1 MKKTNLLFTLGI
13 VAASVAACDQISIP
27 SNSNS
32 TKPSASISEST
43 SNVPSTSTSESTSN
57 VPSTSTSESTSNKP
71 SASTSTSTSGTIT
84 PDTKE
89 NLKVALEKAKVS
101 VGFNGSITSIYVED
115 GDNSSEGDL
124 DITITDNFMQWK
136 KNYSEFNGDELKY
149 DYIFVKDKDGKMS
162 YNKLNLMNE
171 IQSYQ
176 FINPRTDTT
185 MDYDSY
191 CLNPFKNITAD
202 DFSYIEERYYLSEDK
217 VSAFNGLISL
227 SSTQRFSYYDFEV
240 ASVSLGL
247 GNKRFTDIIITTQPR
262 SDNYLEPSDFF
273 LDCTFSV
280 VCAGELDLPTI
291 KTAKHRDEHDILKAA
306 LKDLKESTIDKKNYT
321 ITAVDSCADLPED
334 VPYDNYATEDG
345 FYSDFKAAYDSYRI
359 GYKYNEEDGK
369 FHKYTHY
376 VSGPNASIGDGIFD
390 STGENPEDYLSREEL
405 EPNFLG
411 FAPEFFLYNEKN
423 KQFYTTNSSVV
434 DEIHRLISPFYDR
447 YEPYYNASKVFF
459 NLDESN
465 KIISWG
471 WTGRDMYATYEDTMT
486 YTIKNVGTTV
496 LPTAKKNTTSDSSG
510 EDK

>member
-57 VPSTSTSESTSNKP
+57 KPST
-71 SASTSTSTSGTIT
+71 STSTSTSGTIT

-191 CLNPFKNITAD
+191 CLNPFKDITVD

-262 SDNYLEPSDFF
+262 SDNYLEPADFF

-291 KTAKHRDEHDILKAA
+291 KTVKHRDEHDILKAA

-334 VPYDNYATEDG
+334 VSYDNYATEDG
-345 FYSDFKAAYDSYRI
+345 FYSDFKAVYDSYKI

-447 YEPYYNASKVFF
+447 YEPYYIASKVFF

-471 WTGRDMYATYEDTMT
+471 WTGRDMYATYEDTIT

>member
-27 SNSNS
+27 SNS

-43 SNVPSTSTSESTSN
+43 SNVPSTSTSESTS
-57 VPSTSTSESTSNKP
+57 
-71 SASTSTSTSGTIT
+71 TSTSTSGTIT

-89 NLKVALEKAKVS
+89 NLKAALEKAKVS
-101 VGFNGSITSIYVED
+101 VSFNGSITSIYVED

-136 KNYSEFNGDELKY
+136 KNYSEFNGDELNY

-171 IQSYQ
+171 VQSYQ

-191 CLNPFKNITAD
+191 CLNPFKDITVD

-247 GNKRFTDIIITTQPR
+247 GNKKFTDIIITTKPR

-280 VCAGELDLPTI
+280 VCPGELDLPTI
-291 KTAKHRDEHDILKAA
+291 KTIKHRDEHDILKAA

-321 ITAVDSCADLPED
+321 ITAVDSCSDLPED

-345 FYSDFKAAYDSYRI
+345 FYSDFKAAYDSYKI

-390 STGENPEDYLSREEL
+390 STGDKPEDCLSREEL
-405 EPNFLG
+405 DPDFLG

-434 DEIHRLISPFYDR
+434 NEIHRLISPFYDR

-471 WTGRDMYATYEDTMT
+471 WTGRDMYATYEDTLT

-496 LPTAKKNTTSDSSG
+496 LPTAKKNTTSDSSS

>member
-13 VAASVAACDQISIP
+13 VAASVVACDQNSIP
-27 SNSNS
+27 SNSHS
-32 TKPSASISEST
+32 TEPSTNISG
-43 SNVPSTSTSESTSN
+43 STSTNS
-57 VPSTSTSESTSNKP
+57 
-71 SASTSTSTSGTIT
+71 STSGTIS
-84 PDTKE
+84 PEAKE
-89 NLKVALEKAKVS
+89 NLKTALEKAKVS
-101 VGFNGSITSIYVED
+101 VSFNGSITSIYVED

-124 DITITDNFMQWK
+124 DITITDSFMQWK
-136 KNYSEFNGDELKY
+136 KNYTEFNGDELNY
-149 DYIFVKDKDGKMS
+149 DYIFVKDNAGKMS
-162 YNKLNLMNE
+162 YSKLNLMNE
-171 IQSYQ
+171 VQSYQ

-247 GNKRFTDIIITTQPR
+247 GNKKFSDIIITTKPR
-262 SDNYLEPSDFF
+262 LDNYLEPSDFF

-280 VCAGELDLPTI
+280 VCPGELELPTI
-291 KTAKHRDEHDILKAA
+291 KTVKHRDEHDILKAA
-306 LKDLKESTIDKKNYT
+306 LKDLKESSIDQKNYT
-321 ITAVDSCADLPED
+321 ITAVDSCSDLPED
-334 VPYDNYATEDG
+334 VAYDNYATVDG
-345 FYSDFKAAYDSYRI
+345 FYSDFKAANDSYKI
-359 GYKYNEEDGK
+359 GYKYNKEDGK

-376 VSGPNASIGDGIFD
+376 VSGANASIGDGIFD
-390 STGENPEDYLSREEL
+390 STGDGPEDCLSRDKL
-405 EPNFLG
+405 EPNFSG
-411 FAPEFFLYNEKN
+411 FASEFFLYNEKN

-465 KIISWG
+465 KIVSWG
-471 WTGRDMYATYEDTMT
+471 WTGRDMYATYEDTIT

-496 LPTAKKNTTSDSSG
+496 LPINQKNTTSDSNSEG
-510 EDK
+510 K